1 MKALRSNL
9 TGRYLGLIAF
19 EGLSIALAVVVVTWL
34 LLGAHAGPLFWAENG
49 LLKAAV
55 IAVVCQTCL
64 YYCDLYDLRNLTNRR
79 GLMATLVQA
88 LGSTS
93 LVLAFTYL
101 LFPSL
106 AFDPVVIIASTGVV
120 IGIISTSRATVD
132 WLARRMAPRERILII
147 GVSDGAIELA
157 RELERRRAALGVE
170 IVGFIDSEPGR
181 ARTQPGAIEL
191 FERGA
196 DIAGLVRSRH
206 VDRIVVSL
214 EDSRGKLPMDQLL
227 QIKLS
232 GGVQVNDLPSVYE
245 EFTGKISVEHLRPS
259 WLIFSEGFRKSRR
272 SMFVKRSVDI
282 VVGLIGLVLSAPLML
297 LTAALVKLSSSGPVL
312 YHQTRVGADGSTF
325 TVHKFRSMV
334 ADAEAKTGAVWAHR
348 NDTRITPVGRFLR
361 RSRLDELP
369 QLWNVLRGDMSM
381 VGPRPERP
389 EFVAKLTEQIPFYG
403 QRHLVRPGLTGWAQV
418 RYTYGA
424 SVEDAMQKLQYDL
437 FYIKNLSLALDIFIL
452 VATLKTVIQRRG
464 A

>member
-9 TGRYLGLIAF
+9 TGRYVGLIAF

-34 LLGAHAGPLFWAENG
+34 LLGPHAGPLFLAENG

-55 IAVVCQTCL
+55 IAIVCQACL

-79 GLMATLVQA
+79 GLVTTLIQA

-120 IGIISTSRATVD
+120 IGIIVASRATVE
-132 WLARRMAPRERILII
+132 WLAQRMSPRERILII
-147 GVSDGAIELA
+147 GASDSAVELA
-157 RELERRRAALGVE
+157 HELERRRAALGVE
-170 IVGFIDSEPGR
+170 IVGFVDSEPGHGHLR
-181 ARTQPGAIEL
+181 PDSIQL
-191 FERGA
+191 FESGA

-206 VDRIVVSL
+206 VDRVVVSL

-232 GGVQVNDLPSVYE
+232 GGVQFDYLPSVYE

-272 SMFVKRSVDI
+272 LMFVKRAFDI
-282 VVGLIGLVLSAPLML
+282 VAGLIGLVVCAPLML
-297 LTAALVKLSSSGPVL
+297 LTAALVRLSSSGPVL

-334 ADAEAKTGAVWAHR
+334 VDAEAKTGAVWAR
-348 NDTRITPVGRFLR
+348 QNDTRITPIGRFLR

-369 QLWNVLRGDMSM
+369 QLWNVLCGDMSL

-389 EFVAKLTEQIPFYG
+389 EFVASLTEQIPFYG

-437 FYIKNLSLALDIFIL
+437 FYIKNLSLALDIFVL
-452 VATLKTVIQRRG
+452 FSTVKTVIQRKG

>member
-9 TGRYLGLIAF
+9 TVRYLGLIAF
-19 EGLSIALAVVVVTWL
+19 EGLSIALAVVAVTWL
-34 LLGAHAGPLFWAENG
+34 LLGPHAGPLFWAENG

-79 GLMATLVQA
+79 GLVTTLIQA

-120 IGIISTSRATVD
+120 IGIIVASRATVAV
-132 WLARRMAPRERILII
+132 LARRMAPRERILMI
-147 GVSDGAIELA
+147 GMSAGAVELA
-157 RELERRRAALGVE
+157 KELERRRAALGVE
-170 IVGFIDSEPGR
+170 IVGFVDSEPGR
-181 ARTQPGAIEL
+181 AHLRPEAVEL
-191 FERGA
+191 FERDA

-206 VDRIVVSL
+206 VDRVVVSL

-227 QIKLS
+227 QMKLS
-232 GGVQVNDLPSVYE
+232 GGVQFSDLPSVYE

-272 SMFVKRSVDI
+272 LMFVKRVVDI
-282 VVGLIGLVLSAPLML
+282 VASLIGLVLGAPLML
-297 LTAALVKLSSSGPVL
+297 FTAALVKLSSSGPVL
-312 YHQTRVGADGSTF
+312 YHQTRVGAEGSRF

-334 ADAEAKTGAVWAHR
+334 ADAEASTGAVWAR
-348 NDTRITPVGRFLR
+348 QNDTRITPVGRFLR

-389 EFVAKLTEQIPFYG
+389 EFVASLTEQIPFYG

-437 FYIKNLSLALDIFIL
+437 FYIKNLSIALDLL
-452 VATLKTVIQRRG
+452 VLFSTLKTVIQRKG

>member
-1 MKALRSNL
+1 MKALRSSL
-9 TGRYLGLIAF
+9 TGRYVGLIAF
-19 EGLSIALAVVVVTWL
+19 EGFSIAFAVVAVAWL

-49 LLKAAV
+49 LVKAAV
-55 IAVVCQTCL
+55 IAIVCQACF
-64 YYCDLYDLRNLTNRR
+64 YYCDLYDLRNLSNRR
-79 GLMATLVQA
+79 GLVSTLILA

-106 AFDPVVIIASTGVV
+106 AFDPIVIAASTGVV
-120 IGIISTSRATVD
+120 IAVIVASRATVV
-132 WLARRMAPRERILII
+132 WLSGRMAPRERLLII
-147 GVSDGAIELA
+147 GASAGAVELA
-157 RELERRRAALGVE
+157 QELERRRAALGIE

-181 ARTQPGAIEL
+181 ALLRPQKVEFFPP
-191 FERGA
+191 GA
-196 DIAGLVRSRH
+196 DITGLVRSRR

-227 QIKLS
+227 QIKLND
-232 GGVQVNDLPSVYE
+232 GVQFSYLPSVYE

-272 SMFVKRSVDI
+272 LMFFKRTFDI
-282 VVGLIGLVLSAPLML
+282 VASLVGIVLGAPLML

-312 YHQTRVGADGSTF
+312 YHQTRVGVGGRTF
-325 TVHKFRSMV
+325 IVHKFRSMV
-334 ADAEAKTGAVWAHR
+334 ADAEANTGAVWAR
-348 NDTRITPVGRFLR
+348 QNDTRITPVGRFLR

-369 QLWNVLRGDMSM
+369 QLWNVLCGDMSM

-389 EFVAKLTEQIPFYG
+389 EFVESLTLQIPFYG

-437 FYIKNLSLALDIFIL
+437 FYIKNLSIPFDLFVLFS
-452 VATLKTVIQRRG
+452 TLKTVIQRKG

>member
-1 MKALRSNL
+1 
-9 TGRYLGLIAF
+9 
-19 EGLSIALAVVVVTWL
+19 
-34 LLGAHAGPLFWAENG
+34 
-49 LLKAAV
+49 
-55 IAVVCQTCL
+55 
-64 YYCDLYDLRNLTNRR
+64 
-79 GLMATLVQA
+79 
-88 LGSTS
+88 
-93 LVLAFTYL
+93 
-101 LFPSL
+101 
-106 AFDPVVIIASTGVV
+106 VVIIASTGVV
-120 IGIISTSRATVD
+120 IGIIVASRATAD

-147 GVSDGAIELA
+147 GISDGAVELA
-157 RELERRRAALGVE
+157 HELERRRAALGVE
-170 IVGFIDSEPGR
+170 IVGFVNSEPGR
-181 ARTQPGAIEL
+181 THVQPASIEL
-191 FERGA
+191 FEPGA

-206 VDRIVVSL
+206 VDRVVVSL

-272 SMFVKRSVDI
+272 SMFVKRAVDI
-282 VVGLIGLVLSAPLML
+282 VASLIGLVLGAPLML
-297 LTAALVKLSSSGPVL
+297 LTAALVKLSSSGPML

-334 ADAEAKTGAVWAHR
+334 ADAEATTGAVWARR

-389 EFVAKLTEQIPFYG
+389 EFVASLTEQIPFYG

-437 FYIKNLSLALDIFIL
+437 FYIKNLSLALDMFIL
-452 VATLKTVIQRRG
+452 FATLKTVIQRKG

>member
-79 GLMATLVQA
+79 GLVATLVQA

-181 ARTQPGAIEL
+181 ARTQPASIEL